1 MTQGQ
6 VIAECREELAQNFG
20 CSSEKISEI
29 LTKHGA
35 KLGLIDG
42 DMFRLMCEGIAE

>member
-1 MTQGQ
+1 MSKEQ
-6 VIAECREELAQNFG
+6 VAAECKKELAQNYG
-20 CSSEKISEI
+20 CSDEQVSEI

-42 DMFRLMCEGIAE
+42 DMFALMCESV